1 VDNGN
6 ILTCSGFCQIANH
19 NAILLVFLHQ
29 RAHIDLMKTSIITA
43 VCLTCLLALTSQSAQ
58 AKKIDLKY
66 RVFVGGL
73 EAGEVTLQINHGE
86 DSYHVIS
93 EIRSLGLVDVLI
105 KFRSNSFSKG
115 RVINN
120 IVSPTKHEAHNMWRG
135 DPRSVVMSYNERGPH
150 MVDVAPLPEDDD
162 RLPVKEGMK
171 LATIDALSAALVTSL
186 SAMSESNRCNMSVP
200 IFDGRRRYNVHIKGE
215 EEQAVEGPIYSGDA
229 YRCELKIERIAGHS
243 RSPWM
248 PQRDDESGD
257 IWFARLAPAWTPI
270 PVRFEADIGMGS
282 LVIHLVHAS
291 GIGVDKRYY
300 KSQVAKDDSNS
311 D

>member
-1 VDNGN
+1 
-6 ILTCSGFCQIANH
+6 
-19 NAILLVFLHQ
+19 
-29 RAHIDLMKTSIITA
+29 MKISIIIA
-43 VCLTCLLALTSQSAQ
+43 IYLTCLLAVTGQSAQ
-58 AKKIDLKY
+58 AKNIDLKY
-66 RVFVGGL
+66 RIFVGGL
-73 EAGEVTLQINHGE
+73 EAGEVKLQINHE
-86 DSYHVIS
+86 EETYHVKS

-120 IVSPTKHEAHNMWRG
+120 IVSPMQHEAHNMWRG
-135 DPRSVVMSYNERGPH
+135 DPRSVVMRYNDRGPH

-171 LATIDALSAALVTSL
+171 LATFDALSAALVTSL
-186 SAMSESNRCNMSVP
+186 SAMSETNRCNKSVP

-215 EEQAVEGPIYSGDA
+215 EEQAVEGPVYSGDA
-229 YRCELKIERIAGHS
+229 YRCELRIERIAGHS

-257 IWFARLAPAWTPI
+257 VWFARLAPSWTPI

-291 GIGVDKRYY
+291 GTNIDLKYAQT
-300 KSQVAKDDSNS
+300 KVARD
-311 D
+311 

>member
-1 VDNGN
+1 
-6 ILTCSGFCQIANH
+6 
-19 NAILLVFLHQ
+19 
-29 RAHIDLMKTSIITA
+29 MKTSIITA
-43 VCLTCLLALTSQSAQ
+43 VCLTCLMALTGQSAQ
-58 AKKIDLKY
+58 AKMIDLKY
-66 RVFVGGL
+66 RIFVGGL
-73 EAGEVTLQINHGE
+73 EAGEIKLQINHGE
-86 DSYHVIS
+86 DSYHVKS

-120 IVSPTKHEAHNMWRG
+120 IVSPTQHEAHNMWRG
-135 DPRSVVMSYNERGPH
+135 DPRSVVMSYNDKGPH

-171 LATIDALSAALVTSL
+171 LATVDALSAALVTSL
-186 SAMSESNRCNMSVP
+186 SAMSEANRCKKSVP
-200 IFDGRRRYNVHIKGE
+200 IFDGRRRYNIHIKGE

-248 PQRDDESGD
+248 PQRDDESAD
-257 IWFARLAPAWTPI
+257 VWFARLAPDWTPI

-291 GIGVDKRYY
+291 GPDIASKYGETNIAND
-300 KSQVAKDDSNS
+300 
-311 D
+311 